1 MENEKH
7 KERPRPSGLPID
19 SSGGPTIDP
28 TANVIALVQAEK
40 ERSDDLREWEIKYFD
55 AVTIHLKEISGLRAE
70 HMKELRANDIE
81 RNANIRQVDITNQS
95 AAAAQTQVAIQTL
108 AKTSADTAAALAK
121 QLSDR
126 DTRIDERV
134 GQLERNQSVGEGK
147 QRVADPQME
156 RLATLVEQLARN
168 QVGSTSEGKGME
180 KMIGWLVAGV
190 ATLIG
195 VAGYLSK

>member
-1 MENEKH
+1 MTE
-7 KERPRPSGLPID
+7 PLLAQPSGLPID

-28 TANVIALVQAEK
+28 TANVIALVTAEK
-40 ERSDDLREWEIKYFD
+40 KRSDDLREWEIKYFD
-55 AVTIHLKEISGLRAE
+55 AVTSHIKEMSALRAE

-108 AKTSADTAAALAK
+108 AKTSSDTAAALAK

-134 GQLERNQSVGEGK
+134 GQLERNQSLGEGK
-147 QRVADPQME
+147 QRVADPAME
-156 RLATLVEQLARN
+156 RLTEAVALMAKNQTATTGRDQGLGVAWQIVVA
-168 QVGSTSEGKGME
+168 
-180 KMIGWLVAGV
+180 VAGL
-190 ATLIG
+190 LIAAA
-195 VAGYLSK
+195 VYFK